1 MGVDGLTHV
10 SDAIGAQDVERE
22 GAQPGKDAGLAW
34 DPAVVFPQN
43 AVAHVM
49 RPVLDAPVGPNRAA
63 EVLGVQPQLTDVV
76 RDLPAGPPQAGA
88 GVLAPAKARD
98 AGRTGDHLLPLRRK
112 PAGHREDLDPTVL
125 LASVAVPV
133 EGLVLADRFLLGA
146 QPHDGIMQA
155 RLVGL
160 EPDQKGVAAAR
171 GARETFFGSAARRR

>member
-1 MGVDGLTHV
+1 
-10 SDAIGAQDVERE
+10 
-22 GAQPGKDAGLAW
+22 
-34 DPAVVFPQN
+34 
-43 AVAHVM
+43 M
-49 RPVLDAPVGPNRAA
+49 RPVLDALVRPYRAA
-63 EVLGVQPQLTDVV
+63 EALGIEPQLTDVV
-76 RDLPAGPPQAGA
+76 GDLPASPPQAGA

-98 AGRTGDHLLPLRRK
+98 AGRTGDPLLPLRRK

-133 EGLVLADRFLLGA
+133 DGLVLADRLLLGA

-171 GARETFFGSAARRR
+171 GARETCFGRAAHRR